1 MSNQNVWTPDKPAAA
16 FTVDE
21 LRETSDFKDLQER
34 MAGLVEEEKVI
45 ALTRDIIEARWVSV
59 RDARRGELV
68 EEFVTKMRECDP
80 DLSKVNQLVITLD
93 DEDGHTFET
102 KKARAPRWS
111 EDTYAQHIGETFTKE
126 YNSDKYTDASGE
138 YSLRIAAGR
147 NENEKVF
154 MELTEPSGRVL
165 AYPPVDAENPV
176 GRTEDGKP
184 DANAER
190 VECSSISR
198 LLRDSS
204 HRTTLSVWQYFGL
217 QREDSDGDNS

>member
-1 MSNQNVWTPDKPAAA
+1 MSNQNVWPPDKPAAA
-16 FTVDE
+16 FTVEE
-21 LRETSDFKDLQER
+21 LRETSDFQDLQER
-34 MAGLVEEEKVI
+34 MAGLVDEEKVI

-59 RDARRGELV
+59 RDTRRGELV
-68 EEFVTKMRECDP
+68 DEFVAKMRECDP
-80 DLSKVNQLVITLD
+80 DLAKVNQFVITLD
-93 DEDGHTFET
+93 DEDGNSFET

-111 EDTYAQHIGETFTKE
+111 EDTYAQHIGETLTKE

-138 YSLRIAAGR
+138 YKLRIAEGR

-176 GRTEDGKP
+176 GRLEDGKADP
-184 DANAER
+184 NAER

-217 QREDSDGDNS
+217 SREEDGSDS